1 MRLDDMIP
9 FMLLSQCI
17 LYELGSPIIAMKPTY
32 SEHKWSAGFTNKH
45 GVHADKI
52 ANGSSDRLLRLLPFG
67 ARAGP
72 AVMTLP
78 ANRSPCFTF
87 SSLILSIGAD
97 KKSQTFFQVTH
108 IDRKETQKI
117 CIVVVNVFLAFI
129 ANLGDTVLA
138 QAMQRAI
145 QRIHTLSKTVCF
157 KSFSLIVSKKGWWL
171 LNSKVELTSSAIAN
185 CFVFL
190 IGFLVFRGANKQK
203 HIFKKNPEALIYGVS
218 LQSSPSSLMSVEQP
232 QSTSNLKEMRDG
244 GRRDANLWFDFQ
256 DMRNF
261 IPRVNSTPSS
271 PRTCGSTLSNI
282 SQC

>member
-1 MRLDDMIP
+1 MDLRTDSLDCYP
-9 FMLLSQCI
+9 
-17 LYELGSPIIAMKPTY
+17 LGQ
-32 SEHKWSAGFTNKH
+32 E
-45 GVHADKI
+45 
-52 ANGSSDRLLRLLPFG
+52 
-67 ARAGP
+67 
-72 AVMTLP
+72 
-78 ANRSPCFTF
+78 
-87 SSLILSIGAD
+87 
-97 KKSQTFFQVTH
+97 Q
-108 IDRKETQKI
+108 
-117 CIVVVNVFLAFI
+117 
-129 ANLGDTVLA
+129 
-138 QAMQRAI
+138 
-145 QRIHTLSKTVCF
+145 
-157 KSFSLIVSKKGWWL
+157 GWWL

-190 IGFLVFRGANKQK
+190 IGYLVFRGANKQK

-218 LQSSPSSLMSVEQP
+218 LQRLFGGKLLASGYWGIARHSEYLGDLLLALSFRLLCEISSPIPYFYPICLLFCWYGEMKPAVLRRTKKENALFALLSISYSKPGDGHFCLLYLMEMKSVKSRNAVMQCHYDTRLCSSLPFSSSPSSLMSVEQP